1 MNRRIKV
8 PLPDGIRTVADRL
21 RAGRL
26 TKQEDRV
33 RREVLRSFASGATP
47 KLITLAEQSRIP
59 PVQIQQIL
67 RRLASMDLLVLDTIG
82 DTVLAAYPFSS
93 IPTPHRV
100 RVVGREVFALCAV
113 DALGIPAMLQ
123 ETASISSQCGY
134 CESPVEIEAR
144 PEQLTRYLPPKAVV
158 WFATSEDDCCPVAE
172 SRCPNISFF
181 CSGDHLEAWRRVK
194 GQPSGILLSL
204 SEAFEAGRVIFGSL
218 LGQPGPMQDEP
229 RRRSWRSR

>member
-1 MNRRIKV
+1 MG
-8 PLPDGIRTVADRL
+8 LPDGVKTIADRL
-21 RAGRL
+21 RAAQLSRD
-26 TKQEDRV
+26 EERV
-33 RREVLRSFASGATP
+33 RRHVLESLARGATVSVT
-47 KLITLAEQSRIP
+47 ILAEECRIAP
-59 PVQIQQIL
+59 PQIRKIL
-67 RRLASMDLLVLDTIG
+67 RRLAAADVLVLDGTEE
-82 DTVLAAYPFSS
+82 TVLAAYPFSS
-93 IPTPHRV
+93 VPTPHRV

-144 PEQLTRYLPPKAVV
+144 PEQLTRYLPPKTVV

-194 GQPSGILLSL
+194 GQPSGVLLSL